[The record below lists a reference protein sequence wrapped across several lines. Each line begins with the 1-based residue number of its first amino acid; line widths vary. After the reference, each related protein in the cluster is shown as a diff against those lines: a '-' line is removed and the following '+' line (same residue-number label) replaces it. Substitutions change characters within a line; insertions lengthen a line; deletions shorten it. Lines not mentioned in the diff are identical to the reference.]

1 MKRPPTPKVRGKKI
15 GHTTVS
21 RGRKVL
27 LFFRDQTLPHLI
39 TKFVEKKGRFIITE
53 AGKFSTED
61 VYKIAIYRHASND

>member
-1 MKRPPTPKVRGKKI
+1 MSNGPTQKVKGKKI

-27 LFFRDQTLPHLI
+27 LFFRDPITPHLI

-53 AGKFSTED
+53 AGKFSTEEI
-61 VYKIAIYRHASND
+61 YKIAIYRHATND